1 MSNRHRARSA
11 GGPTLE
17 VDAYSTGWLKKGFPW
32 VYPKEV
38 RKGSNRAGSE
48 VLVRGTGG
56 QVLGRGLVARGFLA
70 ARVFRH
76 DDGPLDQAW
85 MDATLDRAAALRDVL
100 LGSDTDGYR
109 LVNAENDG
117 LPGIRI
123 DWWRS
128 FAVIVL
134 DCPSVGA
141 MVPMVVDW
149 LQRRRQPRGVT
160 LCYRRDPRDDRRDDE
175 ALDPAPG
182 LIAGRAPTGPVRVRE
197 RGVKFDVLPLDGPD
211 VGLYADMRHVRAWL
225 EPYWGGTRV
234 LNTFAYTGAFSVV
247 AALGGAVDVVTVD
260 LSARVL
266 ERAEA
271 NFAANE
277 LDPGAF
283 EFLQGD
289 TFKVLDRLRRTGQ
302 TFDRVIL
309 DPPSFSRS
317 DAGTWS
323 AARDYPRLV
332 AAAARVLDEG
342 GWLVAASNQGE
353 VSPKKFAG
361 FVQDG
366 LRKAGRTAQL
376 LTSLGQAPDFP
387 AATTFPEGRYLKVH
401 VLRLD

>member
-1 MSNRHRARSA
+1 MSRSPQSH

-17 VDAYSTGWLKKGFPW
+17 VDTYSTGWLKKGFPW

-38 RKGSNRAGSE
+38 RKGRVRPGVE
-48 VLVRGTGG
+48 VLVRGPNG
-56 QVLGRGLVARGFLA
+56 QVLGRGIGGRGFLA

-76 DDGPLDQAW
+76 DDGPLDQSW
-85 MDATLDRAAALRDVL
+85 MDGVLERASELRDVL
-100 LGSDTDGYR
+100 IGPDTDGYR
-109 LVNAENDG
+109 LVHAENDG
-117 LPGIRI
+117 LPGIRV

-128 FAVIVL
+128 FAVVIL
-134 DCPSVGA
+134 DCPSLGRL
-141 MVPMVVDW
+141 VPLLVDW
-149 LQRRRQPRGVT
+149 LERRRQPRGIT
-160 LCYRRDPRDDRRDDE
+160 LCYRQDPRDDRAEGE

-182 LIAGRAPTGPVRVRE
+182 LLVGHAPTGPVRVRE
-197 RGVKFDVLPLDGPD
+197 RGARFDVLPLDGPD

-247 AALGGAVDVVTVD
+247 AALGGAIDVVTVD
-260 LSARVL
+260 LSSRVL

-277 LDPGAF
+277 LDPSAF
-283 EFLQGD
+283 EFLRGD

-302 TFDRVIL
+302 RFDRVIL

-332 AAAARVLDEG
+332 AAAARVIDTG
-342 GWLVAASNQGE
+342 GWLVAASNHGE
-353 VSPKKFAG
+353 VSPRQFSG
-361 FVQDG
+361 FVQEG
-366 LRKAGRTAQL
+366 LRKAGRTGQL

-401 VLRLD
+401 VLRLS